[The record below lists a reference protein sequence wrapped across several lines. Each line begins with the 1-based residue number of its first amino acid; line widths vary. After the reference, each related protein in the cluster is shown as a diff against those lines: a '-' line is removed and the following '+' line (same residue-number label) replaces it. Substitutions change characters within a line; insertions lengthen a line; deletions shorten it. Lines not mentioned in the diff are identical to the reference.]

1 MSLPAYPMQRSD
13 PYGIPRQLA
22 ELAARGPVD
31 RVRLWDDSTAW
42 IVTGWREARA
52 VLADNRFSADV
63 GRPGYPHLRPGFR
76 GSRLA
81 AAAGGAGGA
90 TMLRMDPPAHD
101 ELRRLLTGFFTV
113 RRIAT
118 LRPMV
123 EERAAACLDAVQAAG
138 PPCDLISTLAVPLP
152 SLVLC
157 ELLGVPVADR
167 PHFEELSVAL
177 IDSAATQRQLIGTL
191 RGLSDYLEELV
202 TGKEKNPETDL
213 LSVLVQGPVRDGRMS
228 RADLLGTARLLL
240 TAGHE
245 TSASML
251 SLTLATLLRDRTAW
265 DFLGS
270 APEAIPA
277 AVEELLRFH
286 TIASAGL
293 SRVAT
298 ADVTVA
304 DQIIRAGEGVIVSVE
319 AANRDPAAFEDPD
332 RLRLDRGARHHL
344 SFGYGVHQCLGQAL
358 ARVELQV
365 AIERTIRRFPTLRVA
380 EGEGRIE
387 FAHDRMIHGV
397 HRLEVAW

>member
-1 MSLPAYPMQRSD
+1 MTLPAYPMERSD
-13 PYGIPRQLA
+13 PYDIPPQLA
-22 ELAARGPVD
+22 ELAARGPVE

-63 GRPGYPHLRPGFR
+63 SRPGYPHLRPGFR

-81 AAAGGAGGA
+81 AAAAGAGGA

-113 RRIAT
+113 RRIAA

-123 EERAAACLDAVQAAG
+123 EERADACLDAVQAAG
-138 PPCDLISTLAVPLP
+138 PPCDLIPALAVPLP

-177 IDSAATQRQLIGTL
+177 IDAAATQRQLISTL
-191 RGLSDYLEELV
+191 RGLSEYLEQLV
-202 TGKEKNPETDL
+202 AAKEQNPETDL
-213 LSVLVQGPVRDGRMS
+213 ISTLVHGPVRDGRLS

-251 SLTLATLLRDRTAW
+251 SLTSSPRSPRPSRRRSRSCCASTP
-265 DFLGS
+265 S
-270 APEAIPA
+270 PAPA
-277 AVEELLRFH
+277 
-286 TIASAGL
+286 
-293 SRVAT
+293 
-298 ADVTVA
+298 
-304 DQIIRAGEGVIVSVE
+304 
-319 AANRDPAAFEDPD
+319 
-332 RLRLDRGARHHL
+332 
-344 SFGYGVHQCLGQAL
+344 
-358 ARVELQV
+358 
-365 AIERTIRRFPTLRVA
+365 
-380 EGEGRIE
+380 
-387 FAHDRMIHGV
+387 
-397 HRLEVAW
+397 